1 MRQFYL
7 IQPSSTVDIGYH
19 LLLGDCRVQKC
30 FLFQATMGNEQNANV
45 YSGTGI
51 PGPPN
56 YQPQA
61 YPQVYPQVQ
70 PQVYPHVNPQVHPH
84 VHPQIHVMQPTAG
97 PLPMGEVY
105 VMPQLGSD
113 PQQLKCPTCR
123 SMITTRVEYESYLTT
138 HLIAGGLCLVGC
150 FFLFCWFCAPCPY
163 CKFLFLSFYSIGF
176 GVAKNVFLG
185 MSSCK
190 KANHSCP
197 KCNAFIGSNKS

>member
-1 MRQFYL
+1 
-7 IQPSSTVDIGYH
+7 
-19 LLLGDCRVQKC
+19 
-30 FLFQATMGNEQNANV
+30 MGNEQNANV
-45 YSGTGI
+45 YSGTGN
-51 PGPPN
+51 PAPPN
-56 YQPQA
+56 YQPQV

-176 GVAKNVFLG
+176 GVAKNVFFRHVIVQKGESQLSQVQRLYWFQQILKRKRSAQLEFVTKN
-185 MSSCK
+185 MK
-190 KANHSCP
+190 KINIQ
-197 KCNAFIGSNKS
+197 K